1 MTGVRPG
8 PPAGDDGFSLTEIV
22 VVLAITALI
31 GAIFIT
37 GIVQL
42 YRTAGAEDNDYAT
55 QSQTSQA
62 LLRLEKQV
70 RYAYAI
76 GTVHTEGT
84 AATPYVEYLVMTP
97 VAGQTTLVKRCMQLR
112 LTGADPKN
120 MQLQSR
126 YWTQGSANTVTGWT
140 PLAGNLGPA
149 GSAPFVR
156 TQPTAAV
163 NHQLLTV
170 RLAARSG
177 SAVKTSSI
185 TFTALNTYA
194 STAQDTAGNPIAA
207 TAEPCYDTSTRS

>member
-1 MTGVRPG
+1 
-8 PPAGDDGFSLTEIV
+8 

-31 GAIFIT
+31 GAVFIT

-76 GTVHTEGT
+76 GAVHTEGT

-112 LTGADPKN
+112 LTGTDPKN

-149 GSAPFVR
+149 GSA
-156 TQPTAAV
+156 
-163 NHQLLTV
+163 LLTV

-177 SAVKTSSI
+177 NAVKTSSI

-194 STAQDTAGNPIAA
+194 STALDTSGNPIAA